1 MSGAVKIVLMIF
13 VLGAVLFFYRQM
25 ATDQRNRAAAIKSVE
40 ALQGGPAN
48 HGKAGFRPN
57 NVTRE
62 R

>member
-1 MSGAVKIVLMIF
+1 MSGAVKVILTIF
-13 VLGAVLFFYRQM
+13 VLGAVLFLYRQM

-40 ALQGGPAN
+40 ALTGGPAN
-48 HGKAGFRPN
+48 HGEVGYRPN